1 MFSNNGCPECEE
13 RLDEGIILVL
23 ISEAQGA
30 YFEAQGVYSEAQ
42 GAYFEAQGAYIEL
55 ITIGG
60 KAHAS
65 KSWIAKKK
73 IMNLT

>member
-1 MFSNNGCPECEE
+1 MLSNNGCPECEE

-30 YFEAQGVYSEAQ
+30 YLEAQ
-42 GAYFEAQGAYIEL
+42 GAYLEAQGAHIEL

-65 KSWIAKKK
+65 KSWIARKRTT
-73 IMNLT
+73 NLT

>member
-1 MFSNNGCPECEE
+1 MFSNNGCPECKE

-42 GAYFEAQGAYIEL
+42 GAYIAL

-65 KSWIAKKK
+65 KSWIARKRT
-73 IMNLT
+73 MNLT